1 MRLNILVVDDSGV
14 MRKMVLR
21 ALTESG
27 LDLGTV
33 FEAANGREGLAVI
46 ERETLDVVLLDIHMP
61 VMTGEEL
68 FMHLK
73 SSPKTKSL
81 PVVFISSESSSA
93 RIETLM
99 ERGAGFIHK
108 PWSAEDFRAQI
119 LAVTGAVRE

>member
-46 ERETLDVVLLDIHMP
+46 EREMLDVVLLDIHMP